1 MKSNIATIFFIILVA
16 ILALATVSALDE
28 TIVADPAEEVITPS
42 FSINI
47 SSVPSSGFVPL
58 SVQFASTSTSDSPLT
73 FAWDFNQDQ
82 VIDST
87 IQNPLYIFQEIGE
100 YDVILTAANTDGES
114 VTQNLLVSVLEDT
127 QEVALGSYFPHT
139 FKQGPQQE
147 ITVVIVNEGKA
158 SVKNLKAKITGAG
171 VQYLSSTTID
181 ELAPG
186 DEDSLVVRMNII
198 NSGNLTVSLKVLDQ
212 VFSLT
217 IQVATEVQ
225 YSPEELQSQLAV
237 IKNKLQEQEGIY
249 ADKKAEGYFVS
260 EVYDSIKSTKE
271 QLREAQQQILTSQFS
286 SAKVS
291 LDLADSSLGDITE
304 GLKTAKKQEVTFLL
318 WLKENAVAITAILA
332 AVGTVG
338 GVVVKLTNHAK
349 RLGENVQ
356 KVIIK
361 RTIKETKDSPSHSEM
376 VTEVTATTEK
386 KEAPKKDIEDEH
398 KETS

>member
-1 MKSNIATIFFIILVA
+1 MKSKFALGFLMVLVA
-16 ILALATVSALDE
+16 IIASICVSAPDE
-28 TIVADPAEEVITPS
+28 TTVTDPAEEVIISS
-42 FSINI
+42 FPLNI

-58 SVQFASTSTSDSPLT
+58 SVQFTSTSTSDSSLT
-73 FAWDFNQDQ
+73 YAWDFNQDQ

-87 IQNPLYIFQEIGE
+87 VQNPQYTFQEIGE
-100 YDVILTAANTDGES
+100 YIVALTATNPDGES
-114 VTQNLLVSVLEDT
+114 ITQNLLVSVLEDT
-127 QEVALGSYFPHT
+127 QEVALGSYFPHS
-139 FKQGPQQE
+139 FKKGPQQE
-147 ITVVIVNEGKA
+147 ITVVIINEGK
-158 SVKNLKAKITGAG
+158 VPVQNLKAKITGTG

-186 DEDSLVVRMNII
+186 DEDSLTIRMNII

-212 VFSLT
+212 VFPLT
-217 IQVATEVQ
+217 LQITPEVV
-225 YSPEELQSQLAV
+225 YAPEELQSQLTI
-237 IKNKLQEQEGIY
+237 IKGKLQEQEGIY

-260 EVYDSIKSTKE
+260 EVYDSVKSIKD

-286 SAKVS
+286 NAKVS
-291 LDLADSSLGDITE
+291 LDLADSSLEDITE

-338 GVVVKLTNHAK
+338 GVVIKLTNHAK
-349 RLGENVQ
+349 KLGENVH

-361 RTIKETKDSPSHSEM
+361 RTIKETKDSPQHSEM

-386 KEAPKKDIEDEH
+386 KETKSDTNEEH
-398 KETS
+398 KDTS